1 MEELKFENTQEFKEK
16 IYNIYTT
23 IRGLIDNRYNI
34 DTEFSEID
42 FREFSKEN
50 GRLDGFLGYLN
61 SKKPAIAAD
70 NIFDTLINPNES
82 NEERTLIKYIKHNL
96 TAKNTK
102 NLIDSLLKNYDFD
115 NLVLIFFNEKSN
127 EKKKVI
133 RLQLETQFSSV
144 NKNTRIFMADELLFD
159 ITKHILVPK
168 HTKYTEDYDILKK
181 NLMIKHLD
189 KLPFIGF
196 NDPVARFIGLKENDI
211 VKIERNELSQNNVSY
226 RICKCL

>member
-61 SKKPAIAAD
+61 SKKPAIDAD

-144 NKNTRIFMADELLFD
+144 NKNTRIFMGDELLFD

-181 NLMIKHLD
+181 KLMIKHLD

>member
-1 MEELKFENTQEFKEK
+1 MEELKFKNTQEFKEK

-61 SKKPAIAAD
+61 SKKTAIDAD

-102 NLIDSLLKNYDFD
+102 NLVDSLLKNYDFD

-181 NLMIKHLD
+181 KLMIKHLD

-211 VKIERNELSQNNVSY
+211 VKIERNELSQNNISY

>member
-61 SKKPAIAAD
+61 SKKTAIDAD

-144 NKNTRIFMADELLFD
+144 NKNTRIFMEDELLFD

>member
-61 SKKPAIAAD
+61 SKKPAIDAD

-82 NEERTLIKYIKHNL
+82 NEERTLIKYIKRNL

>member
-61 SKKPAIAAD
+61 SKKPAIDAD

-127 EKKKVI
+127 EKEKVI

-181 NLMIKHLD
+181 KLMIKHLD

>member
-1 MEELKFENTQEFKEK
+1 MEELKFENTPEFKEK

-61 SKKPAIAAD
+61 SKKPAIDAD

-181 NLMIKHLD
+181 KLMIKHLD

-211 VKIERNELSQNNVSY
+211 VKIERNELSQNNISY

>member
-1 MEELKFENTQEFKEK
+1 MEELKFKNTQEFKEK

-61 SKKPAIAAD
+61 SKKTAIDAD

-181 NLMIKHLD
+181 KLMIKHLD

-211 VKIERNELSQNNVSY
+211 VKIERNELSQNNISY

>member
-61 SKKPAIAAD
+61 SKKPAIDAD

>member
-61 SKKPAIAAD
+61 SKKPAIDAD

-144 NKNTRIFMADELLFD
+144 NKNTRIFMEDELLFD

-181 NLMIKHLD
+181 KLMIKHLD

>member
-1 MEELKFENTQEFKEK
+1 
-16 IYNIYTT
+16 
-23 IRGLIDNRYNI
+23 
-34 DTEFSEID
+34 
-42 FREFSKEN
+42 
-50 GRLDGFLGYLN
+50 
-61 SKKPAIAAD
+61 
-70 NIFDTLINPNES
+70 
-82 NEERTLIKYIKHNL
+82 
-96 TAKNTK
+96 
-102 NLIDSLLKNYDFD
+102 
-115 NLVLIFFNEKSN
+115 
-127 EKKKVI
+127 
-133 RLQLETQFSSV
+133 
-144 NKNTRIFMADELLFD
+144 MADELLFD

>member
-1 MEELKFENTQEFKEK
+1 MEELKFENTTEFKEK

-23 IRGLIDNRYNI
+23 VRGLIDNRYNI

-61 SKKPAIAAD
+61 SKKTAIDAD

-181 NLMIKHLD
+181 KLMIKHLD

>member
-61 SKKPAIAAD
+61 SKKPAIDAD

-181 NLMIKHLD
+181 KLMIKHLD